1 MSSETTPLT
10 NPTVDVMMSH
20 ASVRRFTADLDR
32 EEMIDA
38 VLAAARRA
46 PTSSNWQTY
55 SIIVVRDPHIKARLA
70 VLAGG
75 QDHVVSS
82 QVFFV
87 FCADLHRLEF
97 ATQRHG
103 VDLVLG
109 LQDTIVSAVD
119 AAIVG
124 EAAQIAAES
133 FGLGAVM
140 VGALRRNT
148 IEVAKTL
155 DLPDGVAPVFGMSV
169 GWPAED
175 PRSLELKPRLPEPL
189 VIHRDTYSDEGAA
202 ELVDEYNEQLAR
214 HYDAQ
219 GHNIDPD
226 AAWTGPIA
234 NRASEHRYPN
244 LRTDLETLG
253 FKFD

>member
-1 MSSETTPLT
+1 MTTEHPPLS
-10 NPTVDVMMSH
+10 NPTIDLMMSH
-20 ASVRRFTADLDR
+20 VSVRRFTDEPVSD
-32 EEMIDA
+32 EMIEA
-38 VLAAARRA
+38 VLVAARRA

-55 SIIVVRDPHIKARLA
+55 SIVVVRDPHIKAKLA

-82 QVFFV
+82 QVFLV

-103 VDLVLG
+103 VELVLG

-140 VGALRRNT
+140 VGALRRDT
-148 IEVAKTL
+148 VEVAKTL
-155 DLPDGVAPVFGMSV
+155 DLPEGVGPVYGMSI

-175 PRSLELKPRLPEPL
+175 FRAHGLKPRLPESL
-189 VIHRDTYSDEGAA
+189 VIHRDRYSDDGAA
-202 ELVDEYNEQLAR
+202 ELIDEYNEQLAQ
-214 HYDAQ
+214 YYEAQ
-219 GHNIDPD
+219 GRNIDPD

-234 NRASEHRYPN
+234 QRAGEHRYPN
-244 LRTDLETLG
+244 LRADLETLG
-253 FKFD
+253 FKLD